1 LIIAGLATG
10 QYILTYFINNNNLR
24 HFKNI
29 LSAASIVL
37 CSSFIVSCNNEENKT
52 TTVGPSDSNTTIDT
66 SVHTRNAMQDT
77 VTVAAATAIIS
88 GTYPDT
94 LVNGSA
100 LFETTTNG
108 KIKMILDITVLALA
122 NKTVAV
128 HLHEHGDCGEN
139 GKASHGHWNPMNAP
153 HGKWG
158 SAAFHAGDIGN
169 VKLNAKG
176 KGVLT
181 LTTDL
186 WTLGGKA
193 DKNIVGRAVIVHSGV
208 DDYTT
213 QPTGNAGGRIA
224 CGVIRGQ

>member
-1 LIIAGLATG
+1 M
-10 QYILTYFINNNNLR
+10 R
-24 HFKNI
+24 HLKNI

-37 CSSFIVSCNNEENKT
+37 CSSFIISCNNADNKT
-52 TTVGPSDSNTTIDT
+52 TTVGPSDSNITIDT
-66 SVHTRNAMQDT
+66 TLQTRNAMQDT
-77 VTVAAATAIIS
+77 VSVAGATAIIS

-108 KIKMILDITVLALA
+108 KIKMILDITVPALA

-158 SAAFHAGDIGN
+158 TAAFHAGDIGN

-224 CGVIRGQ
+224 CGVIRGL